1 MLSQNALDGIRTIDF
16 THVLQGPLATQL
28 LADFGADVIKIER
41 AGMGDWTRGYGPHRD
56 GMSLPFAGLNR
67 NKRSVV
73 VDVRTP
79 AGKEVVLRLLGT
91 ADVLVHNFRPG
102 VVQRLG
108 LDYESL
114 QDVYPRLI
122 YACSSGWG
130 DEGPYVQRQRK
141 GHAEMAAATGGRF
154 RFDGPD
160 GLPTPP
166 GISMDYP
173 AGLLL
178 ANGILLALFDRHRTG
193 RGQRVSTDLL
203 SATVMAGAW
212 DAPEFLNPSDDER
225 DDHDLRLIEGSL
237 PKVWRTRDGFIE
249 VSPVFSSDALRDIS
263 IAMELGDLSRDP
275 RFDVAPKRMTNKAE
289 LQDLLKRR
297 FLEKTTAEWLDIL
310 EPRGVLCAE
319 IKRFDEALQDP
330 QVRAN
335 QMVVEVDRPGVGALR
350 VLGTAVRLSR
360 TSSSLRLPPPLL
372 GEHTEEVLEEVGY
385 SESDMAALRAAGVI
399 PDREC
404 AAALTAMENGIVTT

>member
-1 MLSQNALDGIRTIDF
+1 MLSPSALDGIRIIDF

-28 LADFGADVIKIER
+28 LADFGADVIKVER
-41 AGMGDWTRGYGPHRD
+41 AGMGDWTRGYGPHRG

-67 NKRSVV
+67 NKRSIV

-79 AGKEVVLRLLGT
+79 AGKEVVMRLLGT

-108 LDYESL
+108 LDYDSL
-114 QDVYPRLI
+114 QSVYPRLI
-122 YACSSGWG
+122 HACSSGWG

-141 GHAEMAAATGGRF
+141 GHADMAAATGGRF
-154 RFDGPD
+154 RFDGPG
-160 GLPTPP
+160 GLPSPP

-178 ANGILLALFDRHRTG
+178 ANGILLALFDRQRTG

-212 DAPEFLNPSDDER
+212 DAPEFLNRGDDER
-225 DDHDLRLIEGSL
+225 DDHDLRLIEGSI
-237 PKVWRTRDGFIE
+237 PRVWRTRDGFIE
-249 VSPVFSSDALRDIS
+249 VSAVFSSDALRDIS

-275 RFDVAPKRMTNKAE
+275 RFDIASKRMANKAQLE
-289 LQDLLKRR
+289 DILKRR
-297 FLEKTTAEWLDIL
+297 FLEKTTAEWLETL
-310 EPRGVLCAE
+310 EPRGALCAE
-319 IKRFDEALQDP
+319 IKRFEQALHDP

-335 QMVVEVDRPGVGALR
+335 QMVVDIDRPGVGSLR

-372 GEHTEEVLEEVGY
+372 GEHTDEVLEQLGY
-385 SESDMAALRAAGVI
+385 SASDMAALRAAGVI
-399 PDREC
+399 PDREY
-404 AAALTAMENGIVTT
+404 AASMTAAENGIVTA